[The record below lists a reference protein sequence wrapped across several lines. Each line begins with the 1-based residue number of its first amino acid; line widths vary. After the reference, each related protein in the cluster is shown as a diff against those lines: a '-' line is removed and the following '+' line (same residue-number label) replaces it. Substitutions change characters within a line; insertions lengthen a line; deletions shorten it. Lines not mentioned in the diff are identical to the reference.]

1 MCSVSSI
8 TVKLGSIIMSKKNQL
23 LAIMSSGLGM
33 EEDVQDGKLF
43 RERERVIYARLKDLS
58 VLQNAVR
65 ADSQEQWMIRVSKTE
80 NNVTKGQIRVRKI
93 MPMFKNG
100 DDNYHTGEDKS
111 KAQYVLTA
119 KAEKTI
125 DDRFE
130 VPTPVTSDMF
140 DLFKQLA
147 DNGMIKDRFH
157 FPIEGTDLVF
167 EVDAYPK
174 NDGSY
179 HNWVKIDLEFGETI
193 IDTPPL
199 PFEVEEQILNTTE
212 DKDEKRKISE
222 LYETIFFSK
231 ANTLGLYAVSQLH

>member
-1 MCSVSSI
+1 
-8 TVKLGSIIMSKKNQL
+8 MSKKNQL
-23 LAIMSSGLGM
+23 LAIMSSGISM

-80 NNVTKGQIRVRKI
+80 NNVAKGQIRVRKVI
-93 MPMFKNG
+93 PLIKVDGVFNG
-100 DDNYHTGEDKS
+100 RIKADN
-111 KAQYVLTA
+111 AQYVLTA
-119 KAEKTI
+119 KAEHKT
-125 DDRFE
+125 DDRSE
-130 VPTPVTSDMF
+130 VPTPVTRDMF

-179 HNWVKIDLEFGETI
+179 HNWVKIDLEFGDTI

-212 DKDEKRKISE
+212 DKDEKRRISE

-231 ANTLGLYAVSQLH
+231 ANSLRSTD